1 MALTTLFVCFLP
13 LHSKF
18 FPCNDHVTDFWLG
31 LNLHLF
37 PKGTRRP
44 GLVASA
50 AKAAGQPYPS
60 PPSDREARRGL
71 LQSSL
76 PRWAF
81 SRHDVAP
88 GAPLQS
94 HLPPPP
100 PPRPRPSPAGSER
113 ATPRPSLS
121 EGGGRGC
128 PPPQDPALLLLLLLS
143 PPAAAAAA
151 FVLRLPAGVVRR
163 SAKKQAPRFTR
174 AAQPRRGK
182 GRGRRRR
189 RRSAAAREGGL
200 AGSSPPLPLL
210 AAARL

>member
-60 PPSDREARRGL
+60 PPSDREARRGF

-94 HLPPPP
+94 HLPPPSP
-100 PPRPRPSPAGSER
+100 TPTPASSVTCRQRTSDPSAEPE
-113 ATPRPSLS
+113 
-121 EGGGRGC
+121 
-128 PPPQDPALLLLLLLS
+128 
-143 PPAAAAAA
+143 
-151 FVLRLPAGVVRR
+151 
-163 SAKKQAPRFTR
+163 
-174 AAQPRRGK
+174 
-182 GRGRRRR
+182 RGRRAGVPASARPSAVAAAVAFSARRCCRRLRLAFASRR
-189 RRSAAAREGGL
+189 RQAKREEAGAPLHAGGSAKERERERKTKTTPVSGGQGRR
-200 AGSSPPLPLL
+200 AGGQ
-210 AAARL
+210 